1 MSCCQ
6 ENNSLRTVLSHTPS
20 HFPELPLQL
29 PRPSAHITGWD
40 AQTPCTFRHL
50 VDQMDLGVA
59 SAVHILVS
67 ALQRALYCTALAT
80 CLYTEV
86 L

>member
-29 PRPSAHITGWD
+29 PD
-40 AQTPCTFRHL
+40 AQTPCTFRHR
-50 VDQMDLGVA
+50 VDQVGLGVA
-59 SAVHILVS
+59 SVVHILVS
-67 ALQRALYCTALAT
+67 ALQCALYCTALAT